1 MSGRLPVETA
11 EKGLALRLHFE
22 QKCQQSANHLGL
34 RGAGDEDLATSA
46 CASETGQVH
55 KGLESSPETSI
66 SLLTFCTTAARRRK
80 ELESG
85 IRYPGCLSVCSIL

>member
-1 MSGRLPVETA
+1 META

-55 KGLESSPETSI
+55 KGL
-66 SLLTFCTTAARRRK
+66 
-80 ELESG
+80 
-85 IRYPGCLSVCSIL
+85 